1 MLSIYLSPLLPS
13 LWPALTL
20 HMLAEDPLLTDSA
33 CGRPYQGL
41 EECLAA
47 HARDFRKCQT
57 EVKALRSCYEA
68 FQAARRGS
76 VA

>member
-1 MLSIYLSPLLPS
+1 
-13 LWPALTL
+13 
-20 HMLAEDPLLTDSA
+20 MLAGSTEDPLLTDSA

-68 FQAARRGS
+68 FQATRRGS
-76 VA
+76 AT